1 MLFNSFDF
9 GFFLVIVYVIYWAIG
24 TKQRTWQNVLI
35 LAASYTF
42 YGLWD
47 WRFLGL
53 LLASS
58 LVDFIAAKAINR
70 STTIGKRR
78 IYLWISVCWN
88 LGVLF
93 LFKYF
98 NFFIDS
104 FELLFNVNSSGSYNF
119 FKIAI
124 PLGLSFYTFQTMS
137 YTIDVY
143 RNKSKPTHNL
153 LEFLCFVSFFPQL
166 VAGPIERAK
175 HLLPQFSKERTFDWQ
190 NSVVGL
196 RQILWGL
203 FKKIIVAEKLGIAVT
218 MVFNQPEQYHFI
230 TLIFALV
237 LFCFQVYC
245 DFSGYTDI
253 AIGTARLFGFK
264 LSRNFHLPYLS
275 KSISEFWQRW
285 HITLTR
291 WFTDYVFVP
300 LAKSGKRISVFRRS
314 FALLLT
320 FTLVGLWHGAN
331 WTFIVFG
338 LFNGLVLIFERL
350 PIFRKRKTA
359 RQILQKAPWYL
370 SVCYTFL
377 FCSFSALLFRAN
389 TMQEVGFFLKK
400 IFTASGGV
408 LNSLIGLKLGYLF
421 FMILAE
427 VLTRRWDF
435 PLEKI
440 EKHIP
445 KVVRWSI
452 YYALII
458 IIIRYAEPKEAFI
471 YFQF

>member
-1 MLFNSFDF
+1 M
-9 GFFLVIVYVIYWAIG
+9 
-24 TKQRTWQNVLI
+24 
-35 LAASYTF
+35 F

-58 LVDFIAAKAINR
+58 LVDFIAAKAIQN
-70 STTIGKRR
+70 SKTKNNKKIF
-78 IYLWISVCWN
+78 LWLSVCWN
-88 LGVLF
+88 LGILF

-98 NFFIDS
+98 GFFIES
-104 FELLFNVNSSGSYNF
+104 FEGLFAIENTSAYHF
-119 FKIAI
+119 FDIAI

-143 RNKSKPTHNL
+143 RNKIKPTPHL

-175 HLLPQFSKERTFDWQ
+175 HLLPQFEKNRVFDWQ
-190 NSVVGL
+190 NSIVGL

-203 FKKIIVAEKLGIAVT
+203 FKKIIVAEKLGVAVT
-218 MVFNQPEQYHFI
+218 MVFSNPEGYHWVTI
-230 TLIFALV
+230 VYALV

-264 LSRNFHLPYLS
+264 LSRNFHLPYLA

-291 WFTDYVFVP
+291 WFTDYIFVP
-300 LAKSGKRISVFRRS
+300 LAKTGKQIGVLQRS
-314 FALLLT
+314 LALLLT

-331 WTFIVFG
+331 WTFILFG
-338 LFNGLVLIFERL
+338 LFNGFILILERL
-350 PIFRKRKTA
+350 PLFKKNKTP
-359 RQILQKAPWYL
+359 RQLLQKAPWYI

-377 FCSFSALLFRAN
+377 FCTFSALLFRAEN
-389 TMQEVGFFLKK
+389 MAQVSLILKQ
-400 IFTASGGV
+400 IFTGANGA
-408 LNSLIGLKLGYLF
+408 LNSLIGVKLGYLLV
-421 FMILAE
+421 MLLAE
-427 VLTRRWDF
+427 VFTRTWDF

-440 EKHIP
+440 ESKIP
-445 KVVRWSI
+445 KLVRWGM
-452 YYALII
+452 YYTLII